1 VPDGVDWLD
10 LRSILVGW
18 KDTTE
23 ARRAIADSLPLLRK
37 AKEVT
42 VAEVLERGDQRSAA
56 TSRVTDVVA
65 WLSRHGVSATA
76 RVSENNNESRDA
88 GVQIDDIAAQIG
100 AGLIVAGAY
109 GHSRFRELVL
119 GGMTEHLLAQSARCV
134 LLSH

>member
-1 VPDGVDWLD
+1 
-10 LRSILVGW
+10 VGW

-42 VAEVLERGDQRSAA
+42 VAEVLERDDQRSAA

-76 RVSENNNESRDA
+76 RVSENNDESRDT

-100 AGLIVAGAY
+100 AGLIVAAAY
-109 GHSRFRELVL
+109 GHSRFRDLVL
-119 GGMTEHLLAQSARCV
+119 GGMTEHLLSQSARCV